1 MPLYLKFLQQALL
14 TEVHALAPVILI
26 LLVIGVATAI
36 FQAAF
41 QIEDA
46 TFSLLLKTIAMVF
59 LVLAGGASML
69 RGFETLA
76 TFWIGHAPQLIRQPW
91 T

>member
-1 MPLYLKFLQQALL
+1 MPLYLKFLQQALF

-26 LLVIGVATAI
+26 VIGVATAI

-76 TFWIGHAPQLIRQPW
+76 TYWIGHAPQLIRQPW

>member
-1 MPLYLKFLQQALL
+1 MPLYLKLLQEAFS
-14 TEVHALAPVILI
+14 TEVHALAPVILV
-26 LLVIGVATAI
+26 LLAIGIATAI

-46 TFSLLLKTIAMVF
+46 TFSLLLKTIAMV
-59 LVLAGGASML
+59 LMVLAGGAGML

-76 TFWIGHAPQLIRQPW
+76 SFWIGHAPDFIRQPW